1 MLFLQNL
8 NAQNIAGVYNL
19 VGVMETAAGFK
30 LNEDSTFE
38 FYFSYGALDRYGS
51 GTYKMDG
58 DRVIFNSASWPGK
71 DFKLLQSSTGKQNH
85 VVFELKEKNTMLLPY
100 VYFTIFNKGKQ
111 TTIKT
116 DSHGMAEAM
125 VQPIDSIGVQF
136 EFTPERMSVF
146 KPSNPNHN
154 YFSFAFEQWVA
165 EVFFK
170 NYPLKIS
177 RVGLNGKLF
186 LLGDKEYD
194 FERSN

>member
-1 MLFLQNL
+1 MLFLQNV
-8 NAQNIAGVYNL
+8 NTQNIAGVYNL
-19 VGVMETAAGFK
+19 VGIMETAAGFK

-51 GTYKMDG
+51 GTWSRQG
-58 DRVIFNSASWPGK
+58 DRVIFNSASWSGK

-100 VYFTIFNKGKQ
+100 VFFTIFNKGKQ
-111 TTIKT
+111 TQLKT
-116 DSHGMAEAM
+116 NSHGMAESM

-146 KPSNPNHN
+146 KPSNPNHR

-170 NYPLKIS
+170 NYSLKIS
-177 RVGLNGKLF
+177 AEGLNGKLF
-186 LLGDKEYD
+186 LLGDKEYN